1 MTDFKWAGSNENPE
15 RVINQ
20 CMYDNIISA
29 PDIDPR
35 AKRLIRQA
43 NRNDPG
49 NKFVLSCLHQ
59 LHSRRSLSQAQLRA
73 LDGVEGFYERKFNN
87 VNWNSAYNREGYD

>member
-1 MTDFKWAGSNENPE
+1 MTDFKWSGSNENPE

-20 CMYDNIISA
+20 GMYDNIMSDPAIH
-29 PDIDPR
+29 PR
-35 AKRLIRQA
+35 AKRLIRKA
-43 NRNDPG
+43 NRADPG

-59 LHSRRSLSQAQLRA
+59 LHARRSLSDAQLRA

-87 VNWNSAYNREGYD
+87 VNWNSEYNRGGYD